1 MAEDRKARLAAL
13 AARAKRSNPTNPEE
27 EEEERKE
34 SEKQEQSDY
43 SKRELK
49 FRNYSPK
56 TLSTKRQKVNNLDE
70 SKQEVEK
77 EDEDFG
83 KSSLENAIRQVNQ
96 LKKNTSVINNNIHSG
111 GRKENWD
118 LKRDI
123 ETKLSRLERRT
134 QRAIISLLK
143 ERLQKEAEEQ
153 SSNPNNLD

>member
-27 EEEERKE
+27 ESKTDETTL
-34 SEKQEQSDY
+34 
-43 SKRELK
+43 KRELK

-56 TLSTKRQKVNNLDE
+56 SLLSSTTKRQKVNNLNNE
-70 SKQEVEK
+70 SKQQEN
-77 EDEDFG
+77 DFG
-83 KSSLENAIRQVNQ
+83 KTSLENAIRQVHQ
-96 LKKNTSVINNNIHSG
+96 TKNNINKNNSTTT

-143 ERLQKEAEEQ
+143 ERLQKEAEEE